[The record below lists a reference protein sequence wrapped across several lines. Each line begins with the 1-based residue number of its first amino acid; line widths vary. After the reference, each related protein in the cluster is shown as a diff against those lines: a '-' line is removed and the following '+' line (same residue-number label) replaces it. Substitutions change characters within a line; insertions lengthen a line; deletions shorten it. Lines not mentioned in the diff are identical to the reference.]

1 MGRRERQPFS
11 ASLTAFAGV
20 KESFLD
26 AAILI
31 VAPVEGLRPSRAG
44 VSFTLNLPKPGMLVS
59 APERAASEISLNTLS
74 TIALAYVF
82 VRLCS
87 AAILSA
93 ISVVVVI
100 RFGPSLLMGAEPRT
114 LFSV

>member
-1 MGRRERQPFS
+1 MGPRERQPFS

-20 KESFLD
+20 KESFFE

-59 APERAASEISLNTLS
+59 APERAASEISWNTLDD
-74 TIALAYVF
+74 
-82 VRLCS
+82 RLGLRLGQTLLGGDLVGDFGCCRH
-87 AAILSA
+87 
-93 ISVVVVI
+93 SVH
-100 RFGPSLLMGAEPRT
+100 P
-114 LFSV
+114 FSVGGGRT